1 MKRSLGLACA
11 LIVTACTTPGEVQ
24 RIDSDLVRTTS
35 GSLRGSVDDG
45 VRVYRGVPYAQ
56 PPVGEGRWAAPR
68 TPRWEG
74 VRDAF
79 AFGPACLQPINADG
93 SPNFGGYHGP
103 VSEDCL
109 TLNIWAPKTGT
120 KAPIMLWL
128 FGGGGVVGAGS
139 LPTYNGTAFARD
151 GVILVTINYRL
162 GGLGGFA
169 HPALTREKN
178 GGPNANYALLDAIA
192 ALRWVKENAEA
203 FGGDPRNITL
213 FGESAGATMTANL
226 VTSPIAKG
234 LFSKAIIEST
244 GSLPTPATPL
254 AKAEA
259 IGAKVASD
267 LGLPGADATSAQLRA
282 LDAGRFLEHKIGG
295 FGFRTISDGVVQ
307 PGSIMDAF
315 EKRAENDVMLM
326 LGTNSDEG
334 RLAGTQRVAALAE
347 GRRPV
352 FQYFFDYVP
361 SALRSEHPNGAP
373 HAGELPFVF
382 DTLDSYAPT
391 EDARPTEEDRAV
403 ARLVHSCWV
412 AFAKANLDARE
423 LDCGGTFRWLARS
436 AANDHVAALLKP
448 VPELV
453 PADTLRSPPN
463 GAEPGKTSRP

>member
-11 LIVTACTTPGEVQ
+11 LIVTACTTPGEVK

-68 TPRWEG
+68 PISWEG
-74 VRDAF
+74 VRDAV

-139 LPTYNGTAFARD
+139 LPTYHGDAFARD
-151 GVILVTINYRL
+151 GVMLVSINYRL
-162 GGLGGFA
+162 GGLGGWA
-169 HPALTREKN
+169 HPALTAEKA
-178 GGPNANYALLDAIA
+178 GGPNANYALMDAIA
-192 ALRWVKENAEA
+192 ALRWVKDNAA
-203 FGGDPRNITL
+203 RFGGDPDNVTL

-226 VTSPIAKG
+226 VTSPLAEG
-234 LFSKAIIEST
+234 LFEKAIFQST
-244 GSLPTPATPL
+244 GSLPTPGTPL

-259 IGAKVASD
+259 RGEASAAA
-267 LGLPGADATSAQLRA
+267 LGLPDATAQQLRA
-282 LDAGRFLEHKIGG
+282 MPAEQFLSDRAAA
-295 FGFRTISDGVVQ
+295 FGMRTIIDGVVK
-307 PGSIMDAF
+307 PASIMETF
-315 EKRAENDVMLM
+315 EAGQEHDVLLM

-334 RLAGTQRVAALAE
+334 RLVGTQRVADLAE
-347 GRRPV
+347 DGAPV

-361 SALRSEHPNGAP
+361 EALRERDPNGAP

-382 DTLDSYAPT
+382 DTLGTYQLLPQGPTGEDS
-391 EDARPTEEDRAV
+391 RV
-403 ARLVHSCWV
+403 ASLVHSCWV
-412 AFAKANLDARE
+412 AFAKADPAATT
-423 LDCGGTFRWLARS
+423 LDCGGDFTWPARS
-436 AANDHVAALLKP
+436 A
-448 VPELV
+448 
-453 PADTLRSPPN
+453 
-463 GAEPGKTSRP
+463 GKT